1 MMDTCVLIPDAFSLV
16 LTLHPNPKNILEM
29 NVALWS
35 NTTLPVG
42 ARFTPDDGA
51 ARLDKLE
58 VYSYLPEDDVS
69 EFIYYLFICLSI
81 YLFIYLFEV
90 SGWLPTETRVWRFL
104 MIESYQSAILFSDN
118 VYYTK
123 KRIWKKKMFW
133 IQDTTR
139 KYMLFYVLY
148 NVRGRLFETTDVVS

>member
-1 MMDTCVLIPDAFSLV
+1 MMDTCVLIPEEFSLV

-58 VYSYLPEDDVS
+58 VYSHLPEDDVS
-69 EFIYYLFICLSI
+69 KFIYLFTY
-81 YLFIYLFEV
+81 YLFIYLFIYSTPYVNSVKNQQLVERKPV
-90 SGWLPTETRVWRFL
+90 YVWRFRRSPTQTSL
-104 MIESYQSAILFSDN
+104 CGYRSLKF
-118 VYYTK
+118 
-123 KRIWKKKMFW
+123 RIWYYN
-133 IQDTTR
+133 TR
-139 KYMLFYVLY
+139 LQRKIKTL
-148 NVRGRLFETTDVVS
+148 